1 MSNQIFYRRGA
12 ARLTLAP
19 VCLLAALLSF
29 ALAAG
34 VARAK
39 PLSPPD
45 RKFVDATVA
54 EAMKT
59 EHLPG
64 LSIEISGPR
73 GDYAKA
79 YGVADRATGA
89 PLRLNDHIR
98 MASITKT
105 FVATAILR
113 QVASGGLGL
122 EDPISTWFPTV
133 PNAPRITVRDL
144 LGMRSGLYEYT
155 SDVKFLKDF
164 TANPLMHF
172 TPQDALEIISSN
184 EPIAEPDTETHY
196 ADTNYV
202 LLGLILE
209 KVTGETAEEAVT
221 KDVIKPLHLEHTSFP
236 TTAKIPAPFA
246 HGYYGG
252 EDLKAVKPDDLEDY
266 TYVNPKI
273 AWTAG
278 AMIST
283 VGDLH
288 KYARELGTGA
298 LLTPQLWA
306 ERQRFNP
313 LPNEG
318 IPVGYGLGLLH
329 PGNWLGHDGA
339 IFGFSSVAFYEPETK
354 AAISAVANLSSN
366 STTPTLDLF
375 GQLAAHLYPD
385 SFKGGGSA
393 NAGAARRAIKPA
405 PAPDPSSREAKIES
419 AVEAVM
425 KKEKIPGAIVGVWQK
440 GQKPFEHAFGIRDK
454 KTRAP
459 MTTGLYM
466 RIGSE
471 TKTFT
476 GTAVLQLAR
485 ERKVGLDDPISNYI
499 AGVPNGQNITIRE
512 LGEMRSGLLSYTATE
527 QWVLQ
532 FVSHPYLQWK
542 PEELLPFSF
551 SKPALFAPGGKFNYS
566 NTNTVLLGLLVEK
579 LSGESLHTYVTKH
592 ILKPLGMTHSLFPTG
607 AEFPSPHA
615 QGYTKQT
622 LNGKETTA
630 TNWNPSWGWAAG
642 AVISDLHD
650 LRIWARS
657 VATGTLVGKA
667 AQIQRERFI
676 PAEGLEPA
684 EYGFA
689 LFDINGWI
697 GHNGSLPGYQSVT
710 VYSPRLKTTMV
721 ILLNSDET
729 PASGNELSTSV
740 GKAITKVISPKNI
753 FYFNPGAQQKPA
765 S

>member
-1 MSNQIFYRRGA
+1 MSNQISYVRSA
-12 ARLTLAP
+12 ARTALGLA
-19 VCLLAALLSF
+19 CFLAALLSL

-34 VARAK
+34 VATAK
-39 PLSPPD
+39 PLSAAD
-45 RKFVDATVA
+45 RKFVDEAVA

-59 EHLPG
+59 DHLPG
-64 LSIEISGPR
+64 VSIEISGPR
-73 GDYAKA
+73 GDYTNT

-89 PLRLNDHIR
+89 PMRPSDHVR
-98 MASITKT
+98 MASITKS

-113 QVASGGLGL
+113 QVAWGKLGL
-122 EDPISTWFPTV
+122 EDPISTWIPSV
-133 PNAPRITVRDL
+133 PNASRITVRDL
-144 LGMRSGLYEYT
+144 LAMRSGLYEYT
-155 SDVKFLKDF
+155 SDEPFLKDF

-172 TPQDALEIISSN
+172 TPQDALKIIS
-184 EPIAEPDTETHY
+184 EHKPIAEPDTETHY

-209 KVTGETAEEAVT
+209 KVTGETAEAAVT
-221 KDVIKPLHLEHTSFP
+221 KDVIEPLHLKHTSFP
-236 TTAKIPAPFA
+236 TTAKLPAPFA

-252 EDLKAVKPDDLEDY
+252 EDLKTVQPKDIKDY
-266 TYVNPKI
+266 TEVNPKI

-283 VGDLH
+283 IGDLH

-306 ERQRFNP
+306 ERQQFHP
-313 LPNEG
+313 FPNEG
-318 IPVGYGLGLLH
+318 VPVGYGLGLLH

-339 IFGFSSVAFYEPETK
+339 IFGFSSVTFYEPKAK
-354 AAISAVANLSSN
+354 AAITAVANLSSN

-375 GQLAAHLYPD
+375 GQVAGHLYPD
-385 SFKGGGSA
+385 SFKGDGSVD
-393 NAGAARRAIKPA
+393 AGAARRAIKPGAA
-405 PAPDPSSREAKIES
+405 PAVSSREMKIEA

-440 GQKPFEHAFGIRDK
+440 GQKPFEHAFGVRDK
-454 KTRAP
+454 KTKAP

-476 GTAVLQLAR
+476 GTAVLQLVR
-485 ERKVGLDDPISNYI
+485 EGKVGLDDPISKYI
-499 AGVPNGQNITIRE
+499 SGVPNGQNITIRE
-512 LGEMRSGLLSYTATE
+512 LGEMRSGLLSYTANR
-527 QWVLQ
+527 QWQLK
-532 FVSHPYLQWK
+532 FVSHPYRPWK
-542 PEELLPFSF
+542 PEELLPYSF
-551 SKPALFAPGGKFNYS
+551 SQPPIFAPGAQFNYC

-579 LSGESLHTYVTKH
+579 LSGEPLHAYVTNH

-642 AVISDLHD
+642 AMISDLHD
-650 LRIWARS
+650 LRIWAKS
-657 VATGTLVGKA
+657 VATGTLIGKA
-667 AQIQRERFI
+667 AQAQRERFI

-689 LFDINGWI
+689 LFDIKGWI
-697 GHNGSLPGYQSVT
+697 GHNGSLPGYQTVT
-710 VYSPRLKTTMV
+710 VYSPRLKATMV

-729 PASGNELSTSV
+729 PPSGNELSTSV

-753 FYFNPGAQQKPA
+753 FYFKPGAQKAPTT
-765 S
+765 